1 MLNSQTQDHLHTRV
15 DYANDAEQSSTT
27 GQFPKE
33 NAVLDEIIGYCQS
46 KRRELVQRPEKR
58 RKPVSICHVGIFE
71 VRRMIEMLPRQ
82 KADLTKLKH
91 FAKREIDLVDRCE
104 GNVGLT
110 LLRLLRLCEAKQSQL
125 R

>member
-1 MLNSQTQDHLHTRV
+1 LESV
-15 DYANDAEQSSTT
+15 GDAEGSSEILRVSEEHT
-27 GQFPKE
+27 
-33 NAVLDEIIGYCQS
+33 VLDEIIGYCKS

-82 KADLTKLKH
+82 KADLSKLKH

-104 GNVGLT
+104 GNVGPT
-110 LLRLLRLCEAKQSQL
+110 LLRLFRLCEAKQSQL
-125 R
+125 G